1 MTEGVRAP
9 RQQRARKT
17 WESLLKAG
25 AELLAEYGY
34 DGFTLPEVGRR
45 AGVSNGGMYW
55 RVDSKQALLAAIH
68 EQFLERVNAHV
79 DAFYARADLEELE
92 LGDLIEAVVRH
103 AAEIVD
109 LDGRLL
115 RALVLRGGSDPDVAA
130 RGAVGIRHHAESA
143 SALLAPRLR
152 SAGHPDPEAAV
163 AFTHSVI
170 YSALI
175 NRVTWPDRYLA
186 PEPTWDAFVTR
197 LARLMRDGLMAELD
211 AAQDR

>member
-1 MTEGVRAP
+1 MTKGVRTP
-9 RQQRARKT
+9 RQQRGRET

-25 AELLAEYGY
+25 AELLAEHGY

-45 AGVSNGGMYW
+45 ARVSNGGMYW
-55 RVDSKQALLAAIH
+55 RVDSKQALLGAIH
-68 EQFLERVNAHV
+68 EQYLERVNAHV
-79 DAFYARADLEELE
+79 DAFYARTDLQELE
-92 LGDLIEAVVRH
+92 LGELIEAVVRH

-109 LDGRLL
+109 LDARLL

-130 RGAVGIRHHAESA
+130 RGAQGIRHHAASV
-143 SALLAPRLR
+143 SALLAPHLR
-152 SAGHPDPEAAV
+152 SAGHPDAEAAV
-163 AFTHSVI
+163 AFTHSVV

-211 AAQDR
+211 AARDR